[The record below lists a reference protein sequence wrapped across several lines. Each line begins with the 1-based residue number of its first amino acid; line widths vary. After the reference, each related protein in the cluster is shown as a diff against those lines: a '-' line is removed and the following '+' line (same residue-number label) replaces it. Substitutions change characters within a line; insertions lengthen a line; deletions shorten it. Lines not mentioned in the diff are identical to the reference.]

1 MRTVGLRAAMG
12 ATLMLSATLAAIGCG
27 GVTVLADTAG
37 GSQADATS
45 GPGTSNPA
53 TSSDGGGGPT
63 STGGSDA
70 TTLQTG
76 NGDEAVTTD
85 PATSVGHDGTT
96 SGDASEATSSSSSD
110 DVSSQDASSGSS
122 EGSTG
127 EVPLDPTLPHF
138 TDVTDPAGVSYIQGE
153 VHLAG
158 SCLIDE
164 IGPAQWG
171 FCNPERV
178 IAGAAV
184 ADVDGDG
191 DQDLFVTR
199 TGDTD
204 LLFRND
210 GAAGFTD
217 ITEDAGLT
225 IVAHSAGAAFGD
237 VDNDGDQDLYVAT
250 IASYAH
256 LLYINDGTG
265 HFTSEGVA
273 RTAVVAT
280 THIHIGMTPIFG
292 DFDLDGWLD
301 IFVGEWRTE
310 AGIGDHPSHARL
322 LRNRGAAQPG
332 VFDDV
337 TEQSGIRFDD
347 AWIGSPALAGTYNF
361 APAFTDLDG
370 DRYPELTAIN
380 DYGTS
385 KVYWNM
391 GDGTFVDRTDEI
403 GAGLEGNGM
412 GSTLGDYDN
421 DGDLD
426 WYVTSITNPEIPPDN
441 RLYNNQGD
449 GMLVDVG
456 AVSGLGDNGWGWG
469 ATFFDV
475 DNDGDL
481 DLTAVAGYYFA
492 IHTQEPMK
500 LWRNEGLGQWS
511 DLSEDVGFNA
521 PRQRRLVA
529 SWDYDK
535 DGDLD
540 LIVTSNADA
549 PELYRN
555 DTIAQGDWLR
565 IRLVGTTSN
574 RDGIGARVFVRV
586 EDDGTE
592 QMREIGSD
600 ATFMGHGD
608 RAAHF
613 GLGDGLGPVSM
624 VRVEW
629 PASQIVQVIE
639 DVDRNQELVVV
650 EQ

>member
-1 MRTVGLRAAMG
+1 MRPLVG
-12 ATLMLSATLAAIGCG
+12 AIGACTTIVACG
-27 GVTVLADTAG
+27 GVSVLADSQG
-37 GSQADATS
+37 GAAEPSSSTSLADAS
-45 GPGTSNPA
+45 GPMS
-53 TSSDGGGGPT
+53 TSSTSEDGGTPT
-63 STGGSDA
+63 STSEAESAGSTPTSSTGDGNPTGDTSTSVGGTGSSESTTSDA
-70 TTLQTG
+70 TTT
-76 NGDEAVTTD
+76 DE
-85 PATSVGHDGTT
+85 
-96 SGDASEATSSSSSD
+96 DASSSSTG
-110 DVSSQDASSGSS
+110 DV
-122 EGSTG
+122 
-127 EVPLDPTLPHF
+127 PIDPALPHF
-138 TDVTDPAGVSYIQGE
+138 TDVTLAAGVSYIQGE

-164 IGPAQWG
+164 VGPAQWG
-171 FCNPERV
+171 FCNPER
-178 IAGAAV
+178 IIGGAAI

-210 GAAGFTD
+210 GVAGFTD

-225 IVAHSAGAAFGD
+225 IVAHSSGAAFAD

-250 IASYAH
+250 IASYSH
-256 LLYINDGTG
+256 LLYINDGAG
-265 HFTSEGVA
+265 HFTSQGIA
-273 RTAVVAT
+273 RGAAVAT
-280 THIHIGMTPIFG
+280 THIHIGMTPVFG
-292 DFDLDGWLD
+292 DYDLDGWLD
-301 IFVGEWRTE
+301 LFVGEWRTE
-310 AGIGDHPSHARL
+310 AGIGDHLSHARL
-322 LRNRGAAQPG
+322 LRNRGALEPG

-337 TEQSGIRFDD
+337 TLESGIVFDD
-347 AWIGSPALAGTYNF
+347 AWEGSPALAGTYNF

-370 DRYPELTAIN
+370 DRYPELTMIN

-385 KVYWNM
+385 RVYWNL
-391 GDGTFVDRTDEI
+391 GDGTFVDRTEEI

-426 WYVTSITNPEIPPDN
+426 WYVTSITNPEIPADN

-456 AVSGLGDNGWGWG
+456 AASGLGDNGWGWG

-481 DLTAVAGYYFA
+481 DLTAAAGYYFA

-500 LWRNEGLGQWS
+500 LWRNEGLGQWL
-511 DLSEDVGFNA
+511 DLSDDVGFEP
-521 PRQRRLVA
+521 PRQRRFVGA
-529 SWDYDK
+529 WDYDD

-540 LIVTSNADA
+540 LMITSNGDA

-555 DTIAQGDWLR
+555 DTIEQGDWLR
-565 IRLVGTTSN
+565 VRVQGTASN
-574 RDGIGARVFVRV
+574 RDGLGARVYLRT
-586 EDDGTE
+586 EDGGVE

-600 ATFMGHGD
+600 TQFMGHGE

-613 GLGDGLGPVSM
+613 GLGEGLGPVAT

-629 PASQIVQVIE
+629 PASQLVQVIE
-639 DVDRNQELVVV
+639 DVDRNQTIVVV